1 MSQKTI
7 LVIDDE
13 DNISNAIA
21 KALKKEGFGVITAS
35 NYKTAV
41 NIIDNSTLDLIISD
55 VMMPYTG
62 GFDIVEYVKENPK
75 LKHLPV
81 ILVTGMDKDI
91 LYSSS
96 IQANAI
102 VQKPFDIAQLM
113 ALVKSNLKQT
123 VESE

>member
-1 MSQKTI
+1 MSQRTI

-13 DNISNAIA
+13 DDISNAIA
-21 KALKKEGFGVITAS
+21 RALKKEGFGVITAS
-35 NYKTAV
+35 NYKTAI
-41 NIIDNSTLDLIISD
+41 NIIDNSTLDLVISD

-62 GFDIVEYVKENPK
+62 GFDIVEYVKENPN

-96 IQANAI
+96 IKANAI
-102 VQKPFDIAQLM
+102 LQKPFDTAQLM
-113 ALVKSNLKQT
+113 ALVKSNLKQPAET
-123 VESE
+123 E

>member
-21 KALKKEGFGVITAS
+21 KSLKKEGYGVITAS
-35 NYKTAV
+35 DYKTAIK
-41 NIIDNSTLDLIISD
+41 IIDNSTLDLIISD

-62 GFDIVEYVKENPK
+62 GFDIVEYVKENPA
-75 LKHLPV
+75 LKSLPV

-91 LYSSS
+91 LFSSS
-96 IQANAI
+96 IAANAI
-102 VQKPFDIAQLM
+102 VQKPFDMTQLI
-113 ALVKSNLKQT
+113 ALVKSNLKET
-123 VESE
+123 VETE

>member
-123 VESE
+123 VEAE

>member
-35 NYKTAV
+35 NYKTAI

-113 ALVKSNLKQT
+113 ALVKNNLKQV
-123 VESE
+123 VEAE

>member
-35 NYKTAV
+35 NYKTAI
-41 NIIDNSTLDLIISD
+41 NIIDNSILDLIISD

-102 VQKPFDIAQLM
+102 LQKPFDISQLM

-123 VESE
+123 VEAE